1 MADKPRVRFAPS
13 PTGFLHV
20 GGARTALFNW
30 LFARHEGGVFVLRIE
45 DTDRERSQDE
55 LTEAILDGLTW
66 LGITWDDGPHHQAD
80 GIDRH
85 KADVQRLLDTGAA
98 YRCFCTP
105 EQLDE
110 MRAAAIEQGRA
121 AAYDGRCRQIPAD
134 EVEQRAGAGAPY
146 TVRFRMPDGETV
158 WQDIVA
164 GDMRFKNADIEDFI
178 ILRSDGTPTYN
189 LAVVSDDL
197 AMEITHVIRGA
208 DHVSNT
214 PKQIQVFRAL
224 EAETPVFCH
233 VPLIM
238 GADGKRLS
246 KRHGATAVGEYR
258 KAGLLASG
266 MDNFLALL
274 GWSPG
279 DDTEYMEV
287 DELIKRF
294 TLERINVKS
303 AIFDREKLEWLN
315 GQHIANT
322 PSAKLAE
329 WVTQSLVEAGTT
341 TEEELK
347 GRREWFDSVLD
358 LVKTRARTLNELC
371 ERVRPFFSIDVE
383 YDPAATKKHWKNSD
397 EVIDR
402 LLRLKNELA
411 RTEAWDEESLEVQ
424 LRAIAELM
432 GLGAGKLIHPLRV
445 ALTGFAVSPGI
456 FEVMNV
462 MGRELVLTRIDSAIH
477 HLEGA

>member
-45 DTDRERSQDE
+45 DTDRERSQAE
-55 LTEAILDGLTW
+55 LTQAILDGLTW
-66 LGITWDDGPHHQAD
+66 LGITWDEGPHHQAD
-80 GIDRH
+80 GIERH
-85 KADVQRLLDTGAA
+85 KADVKRLFDAGAA

-105 EQLDE
+105 GELDV
-110 MRAAAIEQGRA
+110 MRVTAKEQGRA
-121 AAYDGRCRQIPAD
+121 AAYDGRCRQIPAN
-134 EVEQRAGAGAPY
+134 EAEQRADAGEPC
-146 TVRFRMPDGETV
+146 TIRFRMPDGETV

-164 GDMRFKNADIEDFI
+164 GDMRFRNADIEDFI

-189 LAVVSDDL
+189 LAVVSDDV
-197 AMEITHVIRGA
+197 AMEITHVIRGT

-214 PKQIQVFRAL
+214 PKQIQIYRAL

-233 VPLIM
+233 VPLII
-238 GADGKRLS
+238 GPDGKRLS

-258 KAGLLASG
+258 TSGFLASG

-274 GWSPG
+274 GWSTG
-279 DDTEYMEV
+279 DDTEYMEAG
-287 DELIKRF
+287 ELIERF

-303 AIFDREKLEWLN
+303 AIFDQEKLEWLN

-329 WVTQSLVEAGTT
+329 WVTQPLVEAGTT

-347 GRREWFDSVLD
+347 ERREWFDSVLD

-371 ERVRPFFSIDVE
+371 DRVRPFFSIDVE

-397 EVIDR
+397 EVIER
-402 LLRLKNELA
+402 LSRLKTELTE
-411 RTEAWDEESLEVQ
+411 TEAWSEESLELQ
-424 LRAIAELM
+424 LRAIAEVM

-445 ALTGFAVSPGI
+445 ALTGSAVSPGI

-462 MGRELVLTRIDSAIH
+462 MGRELVLTRIDAAIH
-477 HLEGA
+477 QLAGA